1 MINHFGIS
9 YFCYGENMIVVS
21 DLIVELTR
29 GKKFE
34 DVTNKKLI
42 NHWRDTLRPCLVVNT
57 NNL

>member
-42 NHWRDTLRPCLVVNT
+42 NH
-57 NNL
+57 